1 MPALRTGTASFI
13 PIFLFMLY
21 LYLFKRS
28 KFFPRLPKRFA
39 LVAHSSALLVI
50 PVIVVTN
57 EIVSFLGINY
67 R

>member
-1 MPALRTGTASFI
+1 MLVLRTGTASFI
-13 PIFLFMLY
+13 PMFLFMLY

-28 KFFPRLPKRFA
+28 KFFPRLPNRFA
-39 LVAHSSALLVI
+39 LVANSSALLVI

-57 EIVSFLGINY
+57 EIASFLGINY

>member
-1 MPALRTGTASFI
+1 M
-13 PIFLFMLY
+13 FLFMLY

-39 LVAHSSALLVI
+39 LVANTSALLVI
-50 PVIVVTN
+50 PVIVVIN

>member
-1 MPALRTGTASFI
+1 MPVLRTGTASSI
-13 PIFLFMLY
+13 PMFLFMLY

-39 LVAHSSALLVI
+39 LVANSSALLVI

-57 EIVSFLGINY
+57 EIVSFLGISY

>member
-1 MPALRTGTASFI
+1 MLPLRIGIASFI

-28 KFFPRLPKRFA
+28 KFFPRLPQRFA
-39 LVAHSSALLVI
+39 LVANTSALLVI

-57 EIVSFLGINY
+57 EIVSFLGVNY

>member
-1 MPALRTGTASFI
+1 MLVLQTGTVSFI
-13 PIFLFMLY
+13 PMFLFMLY

-28 KFFPRLPKRFA
+28 RFFPRLPKRFA
-39 LVAHSSALLVI
+39 LVANSSALLVI
-50 PVIVVTN
+50 PVIVVSN

>member
-1 MPALRTGTASFI
+1 MLVLRSGAASFI
-13 PIFLFMLY
+13 PMFLFMLY

-39 LVAHSSALLVI
+39 LVANSSALLVI
-50 PVIVVTN
+50 PVIVITN
-57 EIVSFLGINY
+57 EIVSFLGISY

>member
-1 MPALRTGTASFI
+1 MPVLRTGIASFI
-13 PIFLFMLY
+13 PIFLFMLH

-39 LVAHSSALLVI
+39 LVANTSALLVI

-57 EIVSFLGINY
+57 EIVSFLGIDY

>member
-1 MPALRTGTASFI
+1 MLVLRTGTASFI
-13 PIFLFMLY
+13 PMFLFTLY

-28 KFFPRLPKRFA
+28 KFFPRIPKRFA
-39 LVAHSSALLVI
+39 LVANSSALLVI
-50 PVIVVTN
+50 PVIVVSN

>member
-1 MPALRTGTASFI
+1 MLALRTGAATSV

-39 LVAHSSALLVI
+39 LVANSSALLVI

-57 EIVSFLGINY
+57 EIASFLGVTY

>member
-1 MPALRTGTASFI
+1 MLVLRTGTASFI
-13 PIFLFMLY
+13 PMFFFMLY

-28 KFFPRLPKRFA
+28 KFFPRIPKRFA
-39 LVAHSSALLVI
+39 LVANSSALLVI
-50 PVIVVTN
+50 PVIVVSN

>member
-1 MPALRTGTASFI
+1 
-13 PIFLFMLY
+13 MLY

-28 KFFPRLPKRFA
+28 KFFPRLPKRFT
-39 LVAHSSALLVI
+39 LVANTSALFVI

>member
-1 MPALRTGTASFI
+1 M
-13 PIFLFMLY
+13 FLFMLY

-28 KFFPRLPKRFA
+28 QFFPRLPKRFA
-39 LVAHSSALLVI
+39 LVANSAALCVI
-50 PVIVVTN
+50 PVIVISN